1 VTIRS
6 DNPGAPFT
14 DAAAKRT
21 PLARVGRPQTSAGL
35 TTCIDSR
42 PVTSMPPIVLPSLHS
57 PTDEAWIRLAYHQA
71 GSPLAMINKRNR
83 QLYWVVAV
91 RPKPVGVEAD
101 LDLIRIRVRRVG
113 SRIYARL
120 GADGREIRLTTL
132 SALRLQLFGSI
143 SSGDV
148 ARLGLQSP
156 SAT

>member
-1 VTIRS
+1 
-6 DNPGAPFT
+6 
-14 DAAAKRT
+14 
-21 PLARVGRPQTSAGL
+21 
-35 TTCIDSR
+35 
-42 PVTSMPPIVLPSLHS
+42 
-57 PTDEAWIRLAYHQA
+57 
-71 GSPLAMINKRNR
+71 MIIKRNR